1 MSVEPQAIANLIETF
16 VNDEYEDDRKYE
28 NRTPLDESG
37 VWTLHQLA
45 AAIYAL
51 GFEEGLR
58 TAERREQGRR
68 SRKSD
73 AAHAADSGAQS
84 TKEAQQ

>member
-1 MSVEPQAIANLIETF
+1 VSVKSGVAVEPRAIANLVETF

-45 AAIYAL
+45 AEIYAA

-58 TAERREQGRR
+58 TAECREQGRR

-73 AAHAADSGAQS
+73 AGKVAS
-84 TKEAQQ
+84 